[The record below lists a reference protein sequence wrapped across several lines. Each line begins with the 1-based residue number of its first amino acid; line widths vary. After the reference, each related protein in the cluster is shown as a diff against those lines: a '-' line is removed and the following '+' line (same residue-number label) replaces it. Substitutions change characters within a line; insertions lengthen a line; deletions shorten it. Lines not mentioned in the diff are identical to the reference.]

1 MKRNCLFCAAIWV
14 LLLAPVAAADDA
26 GGLQDN
32 RLELEKVKL
41 QLKETKHKVDSL
53 KNVEQRLKKKV
64 DQYGDRVSRNR
75 QVVGKLERQLQ
86 AVRDEISAN
95 ATLLSATDDRLRRKK
110 EGYKKILIDYYRYR
124 RPVADPGWL
133 DYDRFV
139 SQVRL
144 AHYLTAL
151 TGGSSREI
159 GRAETSLRLLSRE
172 VDSLKKADAGLS
184 HLRKEKKSKINLDL
198 ALKEKEETSLGNV
211 RRQSGLLRDR
221 LASLSEAARQME
233 DIIDRLEQAQKA
245 KTREKKQARFEGG
258 SFTRWRGHMTPP
270 IDGRI
275 VSSFGWKTNDKT
287 KLKSFSPGIDIRPT
301 AGTRDV
307 TACAPGKVAYV
318 GNLRGYDNFV
328 IVEHDDGY
336 YTTYAGL
343 AQVLVET
350 GDLVQSGQRVGVC
363 GTGPVRFELRQGREH
378 LDPVEWLDLNGL

>member
-1 MKRNCLFCAAIWV
+1 MKRNLLYCAMIWV
-14 LLLAPVAAADDA
+14 WLVAPAASGDNA

-32 RLELEKVKL
+32 RRELEKVKL
-41 QLKETKHKVDSL
+41 QLKETKQKVDSL
-53 KNVEQRLKKKV
+53 KNVERRLKKTV
-64 DQYGDRVSRNR
+64 ERYGDRVSRNR

-86 AVRDEISAN
+86 GVRDDIAAN
-95 ATLLSATDDRLRRKK
+95 TTLLSAADDRLRRKK
-110 EGYKKILIDYYRYR
+110 EGYKKIIVDYYRNR
-124 RPVADPGWL
+124 RPAADPEWW

-144 AHYLTAL
+144 VHYLTAL
-151 TGGSSREI
+151 TGGSTREI
-159 GRAETSLRLLSRE
+159 GQTQTSLRLLARE

-211 RRQSGLLRDR
+211 RRQTGILQDR

-233 DIIDRLEQAQKA
+233 DIVARLEQAQKA
-245 KTREKKQARFEGG
+245 KPKATKQARFEGG
-258 SFTRWRGHMTPP
+258 KFTHWRGHMTPP

-287 KLKSFSPGIDIRPT
+287 KLKSFSPGIDIRPA
-301 AGTRDV
+301 AGVRDV
-307 TACAPGKVAYV
+307 AACAPGKVAYV

-343 AQVLVET
+343 SQVVVDT
-350 GDLVQSGQRVGVC
+350 GDRVQSGQRVGVC
-363 GTGPVRFELRQGREH
+363 GAGPVRFELRQGREH
-378 LDPVEWLDLNGL
+378 LDPVEWLDINGF